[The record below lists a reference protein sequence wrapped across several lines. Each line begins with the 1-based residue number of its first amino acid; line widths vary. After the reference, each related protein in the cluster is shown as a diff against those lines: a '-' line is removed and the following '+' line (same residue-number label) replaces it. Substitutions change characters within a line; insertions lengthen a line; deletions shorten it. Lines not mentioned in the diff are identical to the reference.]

1 MSIAST
7 RAREIGSWVMLN
19 ALWLPL
25 TFQDTALM
33 TIAVPA
39 ATVQLAPANHVLVL
53 SVLASIAA
61 LAAMLVPP
69 LGGWLSDALRRR
81 GGSRR
86 TFVAVG
92 IAIDV
97 GALVALANAHSLVWF
112 AFFLVL
118 STAGANVAL
127 CAYQALL
134 PELVPRRH
142 WGAVSGVRGATT
154 LAGTILGFAIAGAM
168 PNPSITLRPPRSNT

>member
-1 MSIAST
+1 
-7 RAREIGSWVMLN
+7 MLN

-39 ATVQLAPANHVLVL
+39 ATIHLAAANHVLVL
-53 SVLASIAA
+53 SLLASISA

-69 LGGWLSDALRRR
+69 FGGWLSDGLRRR

-86 TFVAVG
+86 RFVAVG
-92 IAIDV
+92 IVIDV
-97 GALVALANAHSLVWF
+97 GALVALAYAHSLTWF
-112 AFFLVL
+112 AFLLVL
-118 STAGANVAL
+118 STIGANIAL

-134 PELVPRRH
+134 PELVPRRN

-154 LAGTILGFAIAGAM
+154 LAGTVLGFGIAGAM
-168 PNPSITLRPPRSNT
+168 PDPSLTFIAAAVVMAI

>member
-1 MSIAST
+1 MPIPAT
-7 RAREIGSWVMLN
+7 RAREIRAWVMLN

-39 ATVQLAPANHVLVL
+39 ATVSLAPGNHVFVL
-53 SVLASIAA
+53 SVLASVTA
-61 LAAMLVPP
+61 LAAMVVPP

-86 TFVAVG
+86 SFVAVG
-92 IAIDV
+92 LLIDV
-97 GALVALANAHSLVWF
+97 AALVALVYPHSLFTF
-112 AFFLVL
+112 AALLVVA
-118 STAGANVAL
+118 TIGANIAL

-134 PELVPRRH
+134 PETVPRQN
-142 WGAVSGVRGATT
+142 WGRSPA
-154 LAGTILGFAIAGAM
+154 FAA
-168 PNPSITLRPPRSNT
+168 R

>member
-1 MSIAST
+1 LNIAST
-7 RAREIGSWVMLN
+7 REIGAWVMLN

-39 ATVQLAPANHVLVL
+39 STARLAPDNHVFVL
-53 SVLASIAA
+53 SVLASVAA
-61 LAAMLVPP
+61 LAAMVVPP

-86 TFVAVG
+86 NFVAAG
-92 IAIDV
+92 IVIDV
-97 GALVALANAHSLVWF
+97 GALIALSYAHSLMWF

-118 STAGANVAL
+118 ATAGANVAL

-142 WGAVSGVRGATT
+142 WGGRGRDAGSEADVSRRGRDHDRRRP
-154 LAGTILGFAIAGAM
+154 LAARHRRRR
-168 PNPSITLRPPRSNT
+168 LRQ

>member
-1 MSIAST
+1 VPIAPA
-7 RAREIGSWVMLN
+7 RAREIRAWVMLN

-39 ATVQLAPANHVLVL
+39 ATVTLAPANHVFVL
-53 SVLASIAA
+53 SVLASVTA
-61 LAAMLVPP
+61 LAAMVVPP

-86 TFVAVG
+86 SFVAVG
-92 IAIDV
+92 LLIDV
-97 GALVALANAHSLVWF
+97 AALIALSYPHSLIAF
-112 AFFLVL
+112 AALLVVATL
-118 STAGANVAL
+118 GANVAL

-134 PELVPRRH
+134 PESVPRRN
-142 WGAVSGVRGATT
+142 WGRFRESAA
-154 LAGTILGFAIAGAM
+154 
-168 PNPSITLRPPRSNT
+168 

>member
-1 MSIAST
+1 
-7 RAREIGSWVMLN
+7 MLN

-39 ATVQLAPANHVLVL
+39 STARLAPDNHVFVL
-53 SVLASIAA
+53 SVLASVAA
-61 LAAMLVPP
+61 LAAMVVPP

-86 TFVAVG
+86 NFVAAG
-92 IAIDV
+92 IVIDV
-97 GALVALANAHSLVWF
+97 GALIALSYAHSLMWF

-118 STAGANVAL
+118 ATAGANVAL

-154 LAGTILGFAIAGAM
+154 LAGTVLGFAIAGDHDRRRPLAARHRRRR
-168 PNPSITLRPPRSNT
+168 LRQ

>member
-1 MSIAST
+1 
-7 RAREIGSWVMLN
+7 MLN

-39 ATVQLAPANHVLVL
+39 ATVHARARQPRFVL
-53 SVLASIAA
+53 SVLASVTA
-61 LAAMLVPP
+61 LAAMVVPP

-97 GALVALANAHSLVWF
+97 AALIALSYRALAVRVCSSAR
-112 AFFLVL
+112 
-118 STAGANVAL
+118 GRDGRRERRAL
-127 CAYQALL
+127 
-134 PELVPRRH
+134 R
-142 WGAVSGVRGATT
+142 VSGAAARIGAAPEMGRG
-154 LAGTILGFAIAGAM
+154 LGRSRRDDAGRNGAGFRASPA
-168 PNPSITLRPPRSNT
+168 